1 MTAVEVTGST
11 LSPAEVADVARR
23 GAPVLLA
30 RAAESRIHEGE
41 HRLRALL
48 RAGRPIYGLTTGVG
62 ALDGRSV
69 GLATNRDQQY
79 ALIRSHAAGVGE
91 PMASDEVRAMLLARL
106 NALAGGVSGV
116 RLAVAQALVALL
128 NSPVVPFVPR
138 RGSVGASDMAPLAHA
153 ALVLVG
159 EGRAFVAG
167 VVHEGREA
175 LALAGLTA
183 VDPQLRD
190 AFALINGPA
199 QSAGLGA
206 LAVVDAGRLVRTAEV
221 ATALTMV
228 ALGSRRDFLD
238 ARLGGLRAH
247 PGAVQSASYLRC
259 LLAND
264 AAELRNM
271 PLREPLSTRA
281 APQVH
286 GALRDAIASAE
297 RVVSVELNAS
307 VDNPVVLEDGWS
319 TNSSGLP
326 HAQHLALALDSLRM
340 AIASMAVMSER
351 RIARLLDPNH
361 SGGLPAFL
369 VHPRARP
376 GVDSGL
382 MITQY
387 TAAAVVAEL
396 HVTSVPASVQSLPVC
411 ANSEDHAPM
420 TALSAIQLPRCLRLA
435 ETVSAIELL
444 VAVQGVDLS
453 ERTPPPA
460 LAPFHDLVRA
470 RVPLL
475 VEDRPLG
482 DDLATVEQLVRDD
495 IWGAG
500 LLEDRVTAEG

>member
-11 LSPAEVADVARR
+11 LSLAHVADVARR
-23 GAPVLLA
+23 GAPVRLA
-30 RAAESRIHEGE
+30 RAAESRIYEGE

-48 RAGRPIYGLTTGVG
+48 QAGRPIYGLTTGVG
-62 ALDGRSV
+62 ALDVRNV
-69 GLATNRDQQY
+69 GHSNNREQQY
-79 ALIRSHAAGVGE
+79 ALLRSHAAGVGE

-106 NALAGGVSGV
+106 NALAGGVSGL

-153 ALVLVG
+153 ALVLAG

-175 LALAGLTA
+175 LARAGLTPI
-183 VDPQLRD
+183 DPQLRD

-206 LAVVDAGRLVRTAEV
+206 LAVVDASRLVRTSEV
-221 ATALTMV
+221 ATALTMTAV
-228 ALGSRRDFLD
+228 GSRRDFLD
-238 ARLGGLRAH
+238 ARLGALRIH
-247 PGAVQSASYLRC
+247 PGAAESASYLRR
-259 LLAND
+259 LLASD
-264 AAELRNM
+264 AAEARDM
-271 PLREPLSTRA
+271 PLREALSTRA

-286 GALRDAIASAE
+286 GALRDAIAAAE
-297 RVVSVELNAS
+297 RVVSAELNAS

-326 HAQHLALALDSLRM
+326 HAQHLALALDGLRM
-340 AIASMAVMSER
+340 AVVSMAVMSER
-351 RIARLLDPNH
+351 RIARLLDRHH

-382 MITQY
+382 MIAQY

-396 HVTSVPASVQSLPVC
+396 HVTCCVPASVQSLPVC
-411 ANSEDHAPM
+411 GNSEDHAPM
-420 TALSAIQLPRCLRLA
+420 TALSAMQLAQCIRLA

-444 VAVQGVDLS
+444 VAAQGVDLS
-453 ERTPPPA
+453 GRPTPPP
-460 LAPFHDLVRA
+460 LAPFHDLVRT
-470 RVPLL
+470 RVPVL
-475 VEDRPLG
+475 VEDWPLG
-482 DDLATVEQLVRDD
+482 DDLATALALVRDD
-495 IWGAG
+495 VWASG
-500 LLEDRVTAEG
+500 LPDD

>member
-1 MTAVEVTGST
+1 LTAVEVTGST
-11 LSPAEVADVARR
+11 LSPARVADVARR
-23 GAPVLLA
+23 GAPVLLSG
-30 RAAESRIHEGE
+30 AAESRIYEAE

-48 RAGRPIYGLTTGVG
+48 QAGRPIYGLTTGVG
-62 ALDGRSV
+62 ALDVRSV
-69 GLATNRDQQY
+69 GPATNRDQQY
-79 ALIRSHAAGVGE
+79 ALLRSHAAGVGD

-128 NSPVVPFVPR
+128 NSPVVPLVPH
-138 RGSVGASDMAPLAHA
+138 RGSIGASDMAPLAHA

-175 LALAGLTA
+175 LARAGLTPI
-183 VDPQLRD
+183 DPQLRD

-206 LAVVDAGRLVRTAEV
+206 LGVVDACRLVRTSEV
-221 ATALTMV
+221 ATALTMAAV
-228 ALGSRRDFLD
+228 GSRRDFLD
-238 ARLGGLRAH
+238 ARLGALRIH
-247 PGAVQSASYLRC
+247 PGAAQSASYLRR

-264 AAELRNM
+264 AAEPRNM

-281 APQVH
+281 AHQVH

-297 RVVSVELNAS
+297 RVVSAELNAA

-340 AIASMAVMSER
+340 AVASMAVMSER

-369 VHPRARP
+369 VHPRARS

-382 MITQY
+382 MIAQY

-396 HVTSVPASVQSLPVC
+396 HVNCVPASVQSVPVC
-411 ANSEDHAPM
+411 GNFEDHAPM
-420 TALSAIQLPRCLRLA
+420 TALSAMQLARCIRLA
-435 ETVSAIELL
+435 ETVSAIEIL

-453 ERTPPPA
+453 GRAAPPS
-460 LAPFHDLVRA
+460 LAPFHDLVRT
-470 RVPLL
+470 RVPVL

-482 DDLATVEQLVRDD
+482 DDLATVEALVHDD
-495 IWGAG
+495 VWAAG
-500 LLEDRVTAEG
+500 LPDDRIS

>member
-1 MTAVEVTGST
+1 VTAVEVTGST
-11 LSPAEVADVARR
+11 LSPADVAHVARR
-23 GAPVLLA
+23 RAPVLLA
-30 RAAESRIHEGE
+30 RAAESRICEGE
-41 HRLRALL
+41 QRLRALVH
-48 RAGRPIYGLTTGVG
+48 AGRPIYGLTTGVG
-62 ALDGRSV
+62 ALDVRSV
-69 GLATNRDQQY
+69 GPAINRDQQY
-79 ALIRSHAAGVGE
+79 ALLRSHAAGVGE
-91 PMASDEVRAMLLARL
+91 PMASDEVRAMVLARL

-128 NSPVVPFVPR
+128 NSPVVPVVPR

-167 VVHEGREA
+167 AVHQGREA
-175 LALAGLTA
+175 LARAGLTPIE
-183 VDPQLRD
+183 PQLRD

-206 LAVVDAGRLVRTAEV
+206 LAVVDAHRLVRTSEV
-221 ATALTMV
+221 ATAMTMS

-238 ARLGGLRAH
+238 ARLGALRIH
-247 PGAVQSASYLRC
+247 PGAVQSASCLRC

-264 AAELRNM
+264 AAEPRTM

-297 RVVSVELNAS
+297 RVVSAELNAS

-340 AIASMAVMSER
+340 AVTSIAVMSER

-369 VHPRARP
+369 VHPRARS

-382 MITQY
+382 MIAQY
-387 TAAAVVAEL
+387 TAAALVAEL
-396 HVTSVPASVQSLPVC
+396 HVTCVPASVQSLPVC
-411 ANSEDHAPM
+411 GNTEDHAPM
-420 TALSAIQLPRCLRLA
+420 TALSAMQLARCICLA

-453 ERTPPPA
+453 GRALPPA
-460 LAPFHDLVRA
+460 LAPFRDLVRA
-470 RVPLL
+470 RVPVL

-482 DDLATVEQLVRDD
+482 DDLATVEALVHDD
-495 IWGAG
+495 VWVAG
-500 LLEDRVTAEG
+500 LPDDRIS

>member
-1 MTAVEVTGST
+1 LTAVEVTGRT
-11 LSPAEVADVARR
+11 LSPVDVADVARR
-23 GAPVLLA
+23 GALVLLA
-30 RAAESRIHEGE
+30 RAAESRIYEGE

-48 RAGRPIYGLTTGVG
+48 QSGRPIYGLTTGVG
-62 ALDGRSV
+62 ALDGCSV
-69 GLATNRDQQY
+69 GLATNGEQQY
-79 ALIRSHAAGVGE
+79 ALLRSHAAGVGE

-116 RLAVAQALVALL
+116 RFAVAEALVALL

-153 ALVLVG
+153 ALVLAG

-175 LALAGLTA
+175 LARAGLTSIA
-183 VDPQLRD
+183 PQLRD

-199 QSAGLGA
+199 QSTGLGA
-206 LAVVDAGRLVRTAEV
+206 LAVVDAGRLVRTSEV
-221 ATALTMV
+221 ATALTMA

-238 ARLGGLRAH
+238 VRLEPLRLH
-247 PGAVQSASYLRC
+247 PGAAQSASFLRA

-264 AAELRNM
+264 AGEPRNL

-286 GALRDAIASAE
+286 GALRDAIVSAE
-297 RVVSVELNAS
+297 RVVSAELNAS
-307 VDNPVVLEDGWS
+307 VDNPVILEDGWS

-340 AIASMAVMSER
+340 AVASMAVMSER

-382 MITQY
+382 MIAQY

-396 HVTSVPASVQSLPVC
+396 HVTGAPASVQSLPVC
-411 ANSEDHAPM
+411 GNSEDHVPM
-420 TALSAIQLPRCLRLA
+420 TALSAMQLARCMRLA
-435 ETVSAIELL
+435 ETVSAIEIL
-444 VAVQGVDLS
+444 VAAQGVDLS
-453 ERTPPPA
+453 GRTPAPA

-482 DDLATVEQLVRDD
+482 DDLRAVEELVGDD
-495 IWGAG
+495 EWAAG
-500 LLEDRVTAEG
+500 LPGR